1 MHIQMRKLR
10 WFEGAVEK
18 HLRRLDTETQGA
30 PLATL
35 GHGP

>member
-18 HLRRLDTETQGA
+18 HLRRLDTETKEHRWQ
-30 PLATL
+30 L
-35 GHGP
+35 